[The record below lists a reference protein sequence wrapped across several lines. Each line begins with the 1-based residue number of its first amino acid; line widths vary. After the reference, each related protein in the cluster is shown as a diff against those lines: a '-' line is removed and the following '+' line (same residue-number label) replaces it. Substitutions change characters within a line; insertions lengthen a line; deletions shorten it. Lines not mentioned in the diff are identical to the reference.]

1 MPGTEL
7 APMPQ
12 GANMPSFPVTRF
24 ASYPQVQQAGYGAA
38 LGALGRA
45 IPGMIAGYGIGEA
58 FDSPQLPAVAG
69 SGVMA
74 AGGTPMFRPTMAGY
88 RAQTFR
94 AQNPATGADVY
105 FRPAGKPILWS
116 SDLSACRRVKKV
128 AARARRKR

>member
-1 MPGTEL
+1 MPGTAY
-7 APMPQ
+7 APLPE

-69 SGVMA
+69 GGVMA

-94 AQNPATGADVY
+94 AQNPATGQDVY
-105 FRPAGKPILWS
+105 FKPAGRPILWS
-116 SDLSACRRVKKV
+116 SDLTACKRVRKV